1 MSHADSKGRGPAS
14 ALPALVL
21 AACFSL
27 AALSGQA
34 RAEKADRDKPVNIE
48 SDRMNADDTRKEAV
62 FLGNVVLTQG
72 TLVIRAE
79 RLTVRQ
85 DAQGFQ
91 QGVAFGS
98 AAAPATFRQKRD
110 GVDEFVDAEAERI
123 EYDGRSEKVQLFNRA
138 RLRRDGGDDVRGNY
152 ISYDA
157 RTELFSVQ
165 SAQDGATPGRDSRVR
180 AVIMPR
186 KDGTTPAAKPPL
198 DLKPAPGLAAPRA
211 D

>member
-1 MSHADSKGRGPAS
+1 MYHADSKRRGPLATS
-14 ALPALVL
+14 IALA
-21 AACFSL
+21 L
-27 AALSGQA
+27 AALLALASASMPA

-48 SDRMNADDTRKEAV
+48 SDRMNADDARKEAV
-62 FLGNVVLTQG
+62 FVGNVVLTQG
-72 TLVIRAE
+72 SLVIRAE

-91 QGVAFGS
+91 QGIAYGS
-98 AAAPATFRQKRD
+98 AASPATFRQKRD

-123 EYDGRSEKVQLFNRA
+123 EYDGRAEKVQLFNRA

-165 SAQDGATPGRDSRVR
+165 SAQDGTATPREGRVR

-186 KDGTTPAAKPPL
+186 KDGPEAAKPPL
-198 DLKPAPGLAAPRA
+198 DLKAAPGIANPRQ